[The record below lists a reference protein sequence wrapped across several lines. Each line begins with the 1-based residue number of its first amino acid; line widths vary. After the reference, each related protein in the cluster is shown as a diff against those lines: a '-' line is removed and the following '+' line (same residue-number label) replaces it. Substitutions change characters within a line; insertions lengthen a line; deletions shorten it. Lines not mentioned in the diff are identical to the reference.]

1 MTTINYT
8 LELSTTLDES
18 HPTAARIL
26 SLDEDKR
33 LELLRKAFT
42 DLVADKVDELN
53 ANGSWAILKVGA

>member
-26 SLDEDKR
+26 SLDENNR